1 MGVDAP
7 GGGSGYS
14 PCTSNNFPGPE
25 LTMPS
30 APSPST
36 PVGVADALREARER
50 RGESLVEAAG
60 ATRISSEYL
69 AALEGDAPVS
79 AFPGAVY
86 ARFFLRQYAR
96 HLGLEEGALV
106 SAFAARHGGEERPSR
121 GIAPAPAQ
129 TPRRPTWVPGPGPL
143 WPSPGKR
150 GSPVPRGLASSR
162 RGRKVRANKT
172 ARRISRTRA
181 LRRRRALFA
190 VLGLALLL
198 AASVIVVPRLL
209 SARGSPRE
217 TTREPVL
224 PSLPPAPP
232 ELPGGGRIIFPDH
245 RVVAFYGAPSAEDLG
260 ILGIG
265 PEAAAE
271 RLLEQAQA
279 YTFSPKPVL
288 PAFELIGTIATRH
301 PGPEGLYR
309 ARLGESDIRAYLSAA
324 REAKALFVI
333 DVQPGRGNFMEE
345 VRVYEDLLREPDV
358 GLALDPEWH
367 VGEGEVPG
375 VVLGSVD
382 AATINRVVDWLAGIV
397 RKYDLPQ
404 KLLVIHQFTE
414 NMIVGKEF
422 VKSPP
427 ELAVTFDIDGFGD
440 RDNKVGKYED
450 FAQRFEQRFFH
461 GFKLFYEQD
470 IDLMTPLDVLGLR
483 PTPDFVVYQ

>member
-1 MGVDAP
+1 M
-7 GGGSGYS
+7 
-14 PCTSNNFPGPE
+14 
-25 LTMPS
+25 
-30 APSPST
+30 
-36 PVGVADALREARER
+36 
-50 RGESLVEAAG
+50 EAAG

-69 AALEGDAPVS
+69 AALEDDAPIS

-96 HLGLEEGALV
+96 HLGLEEAALV
-106 SAFAARHGGEERPSR
+106 SAFSARHGPDERPPR
-121 GIAPAPAQ
+121 GIVPAPAQ

-143 WPSPGKR
+143 WPSPG
-150 GSPVPRGLASSR
+150 R
-162 RGRKVRANKT
+162 RGNPMARGFGPSRQDTKGRAKKAGGGP
-172 ARRISRTRA
+172 ARARA
-181 LRRRRALFA
+181 LRRRRALLA
-190 VLGLALLL
+190 VLGIAFLVF
-198 AASVIVVPRLL
+198 ASVIAVPRLL
-209 SARGSPRE
+209 SAIESPRG
-217 TTREPVL
+217 TAQGSAL

-232 ELPGGGRIIFPDH
+232 ELPGGGRTIFPDN
-245 RVVAFYGAPSAEDLG
+245 RVVALYGAPNDKGLG

-271 RLLEQAQA
+271 RLLEQAEA

-288 PAFELIGTIATRH
+288 PAFELIGTLATRH

-324 REAKALFVI
+324 REARALFIV
-333 DVQPGRGNFMEE
+333 DVQPGRGNFVEE
-345 VRVYEDLLREPDV
+345 VKVYEDLLREPDV

-367 VGEGEVPG
+367 VGDGEVPG

-382 AATINRVVDWLAGIV
+382 AATVNRVIDWLAGIV
-397 RKYDLPQ
+397 RKHDLPQ

-427 ELAVTFDIDGFGD
+427 EVAVTFDIDGFGD
-440 RDNKVGKYED
+440 RQNKIVKYED
-450 FAQRFEQRFFH
+450 FSQRFEERFFH

-470 IDLMTPLDVLGLR
+470 INLMTPLDVLGLR